1 MGLTIV
7 ECAVCAWRATC
18 NLKFKY
24 EGGSSLSCPEFTRD
38 VSIGKTNEITSPHDD
53 ILPTKKPESEKKK
66 TKT

>member
-38 VSIGKTNEITSPHDD
+38 VSIGKKEDFSSIPSSNNTPSA
-53 ILPTKKPESEKKK
+53 KKPESKK
-66 TKT
+66 